1 MALHQDRLPP
11 RRRQPARST
20 RPIGY
25 GETGGLVAYEST
37 ATLSPPRRYL
47 YLRTSRVTDPASL
60 SCAPAMPPCGVD
72 DLYSPA
78 DITGALG
85 DTDVQKALAMAT
97 PPIYGRDTRPVDGS
111 IFQFLR
117 ADGRGFLAGGACGSG
132 GPLPAACVEVPAG
145 ITRLVNAL
153 RALDEQQLR

>member
-1 MALHQDRLPP
+1 MRA
-11 RRRQPARST
+11 
-20 RPIGY
+20 I
-25 GETGGLVAYEST
+25 
-37 ATLSPPRRYL
+37 
-47 YLRTSRVTDPASL
+47 
-60 SCAPAMPPCGVD
+60 
-72 DLYSPA
+72 
-78 DITGALG
+78 G

-153 RALDEQQLR
+153 RALDEQQLRDASCAALR